1 MRIIKL
7 VSADTVD
14 AAIAA
19 IAQRKVMMMLTLLL
33 PVLLLIA
40 RPSTAQVL
48 LADQTLQE
56 GKEAEDDSSK
66 AVKQAEKGYIRMMLE
81 GLLT

>member
-1 MRIIKL
+1 
-7 VSADTVD
+7 
-14 AAIAA
+14 
-19 IAQRKVMMMLTLLL
+19 MMMLTLLL
-33 PVLLLIA
+33 PVLLLTA
-40 RPSTAQVL
+40 LPSTAQVL

-56 GKEAEDDSSK
+56 GKEAADDSSK